1 MLVRNSIFFVDSDR
15 DAHFTDSLVGGASE
29 YEDIRFGSRGG
40 GYPNTASPAGGLTT
54 GEARSFITSLRL
66 NTATGHTFTVAF
78 YSRDV
83 NHQRLGAT
91 PYIGAL
97 IGKVTLTSHWR
108 TATEYVYATDGLSIP
123 YIDED
128 NSGELH
134 VGLHNDS
141 TYTKAATGA
150 ALPLNHPTPQF
161 VQMRVGV
168 ISAA

>member
-1 MLVRNSIFFVDSDR
+1 
-15 DAHFTDSLVGGASE
+15 
-29 YEDIRFGSRGG
+29 
-40 GYPNTASPAGGLTT
+40 
-54 GEARSFITSLRL
+54 
-66 NTATGHTFTVAF
+66 VAF

-91 PYIGAL
+91 PYVGAF
-97 IGKVTLTSHWR
+97 IGKVTLASSWR

-128 NSGELH
+128 STGELH
-134 VGLHNDS
+134 IGLHNDS

-150 ALPLNHPTPQF
+150 ALPGGHPTPQF
-161 VQMRVGV
+161 VQMRVGM